1 MSLWEL
7 LGRSGELLGSS
18 LRALRASL
26 GALLP
31 LFLSSRCRD
40 TPWEPLF
47 SGFDGFTYTKPSIL
61 KPVLSWNGKRGK
73 QGEQEELQAV
83 QEQEEQEE
91 QPEQDEQD
99 QNEQQNKRSKSG
111 QSNDNCNRGVSLGAS
126 LARFARELSE
136 TLLEERCACVPNVW
150 PSSF

>member
-40 TPWEPLF
+40 TPWGSLF

-73 QGEQEELQAV
+73 QPEQETLQAE
-83 QEQEEQEE
+83 QEQEEQQG
-91 QPEQDEQD
+91 QPEQDDQA

-111 QSNDNCNRGVSLGAS
+111 QSSENCNRGVSLGVS
-126 LARFARELSE
+126 LARFADELSE
-136 TLLEERCACVPNVW
+136 ARARDK
-150 PSSF
+150 